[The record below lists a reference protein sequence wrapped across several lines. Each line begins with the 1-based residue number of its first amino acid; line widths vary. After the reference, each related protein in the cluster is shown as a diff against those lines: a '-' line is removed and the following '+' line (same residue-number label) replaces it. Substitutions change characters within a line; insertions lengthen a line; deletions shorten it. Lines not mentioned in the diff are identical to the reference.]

1 MQLFFIKS
9 DIEANPC
16 SRDPQSGAAIPA
28 VAMAFLLLL
37 VAIGPTFAASCE
49 ELKGMKVS
57 DGIVTAAEHVEKG
70 STPAGS
76 RGAIMPPLPQYCRVT
91 ANLSFGPDSKIIVEL
106 WLPDPAEQRPRSAK
120 PVRVES

>member
-9 DIEANPC
+9 GIEANPC
-16 SRDPQSGAAIPA
+16 SRDPQSERFAIPA

-91 ANLSFGPDSKIIVEL
+91 ANLSFGPDSKSSSNCGC
-106 WLPDPAEQRPRSAK
+106 RTRRNSAREA
-120 PVRVES
+120 PNRFE